1 MSLEY
6 TPSDVSTPAADSS
19 PVAEQGH
26 VEQSVQEPMSSAET
40 LKTELAN
47 AQKDPGLDWKP
58 SEGDKYV
65 PYERF
70 QKQVEDRQRLELA
83 RQELE
88 QQLKSPDWDGFQKL
102 NSAIQT
108 DPVLGQVMMEAV
120 ANHYRQAQQQ
130 AAQQMAPQ
138 APVAPQLPIDPNDP
152 LAHVAMAQQAQQQQ
166 LQYLMQQQQQA
177 TYQRYAGEFDTKV
190 SSLGVPEHWKGIY
203 RNAVEQMVGNMNP
216 NALMQYDGNLI
227 GKAFD
232 TVHQHIQSLQRA
244 ERASY
249 VADKTK
255 DNMPP
260 STSGSGATPRTMGSS
275 PISQEG
281 RAQEFLELLR
291 AGQG

>member
-6 TPSDVSTPAADSS
+6 TPTDVSTPAADSS

-26 VEQSVQEPMSSAET
+26 VEQQSTYAEPSSAET

-47 AQKDPGLDWKP
+47 ANAEQAQQ
-58 SEGDKYV
+58 EHEKYV

-70 QKQVEDRQRLELA
+70 QEMVKA

-88 QQLKSPDWDGFQKL
+88 QQLKTPDWDGFQKI

-108 DPVLGQVMMEAV
+108 DPALGQAMMDAV
-120 ANHYRQAQQQ
+120 AAYYKQTNQQQ
-130 AAQQMAPQ
+130 QMPPQ
-138 APVAPQLPIDPNDP
+138 VQAPQLPIDPNDP

>member
-1 MSLEY
+1 MLEY
-6 TPSDVSTPAADSS
+6 SPPTDVSTSAADSS
-19 PVAEQGH
+19 PAVEQGH
-26 VEQSVQEPMSSAET
+26 VEQQSAQVEPTSAET

-47 AQKDPGLDWKP
+47 ANAEQVQQ
-58 SEGDKYV
+58 EHEKYV

-70 QKQVEDRQRLELA
+70 QEMVKA

-88 QQLKSPDWDGFQKL
+88 QQLKTPDWDGFQKI
-102 NSAIQT
+102 NAAIQT
-108 DPVLGQVMMEAV
+108 DPALGQAMMDAV
-120 ANHYRQAQQQ
+120 AAYYKQNNPQFN
-130 AAQQMAPQ
+130 QQMPPQ
-138 APVAPQLPIDPNDP
+138 ANQAPQLPIDPNDP

-177 TYQRYAGEFDTKV
+177 TYQRYAGEFDNKV

-203 RNAVEQMVGNMNP
+203 RNAVEQMVGSMNP

-227 GKAFD
+227 SKAFD

-260 STSGSGATPRTMGSS
+260 STSGSGVTPRTVGSS
-275 PISQEG
+275 PINQEG
-281 RAQEFLELLR
+281 RALEVLELMR
-291 AGQG
+291 AAQG

>member
-26 VEQSVQEPMSSAET
+26 VEQHTAQAEPSSAET

-47 AQKDPGLDWKP
+47 ANAAQAQQ
-58 SEGDKYV
+58 EHEKYV

-70 QKQVEDRQRLELA
+70 QEMVKA

-190 SSLGVPEHWKGIY
+190 SALGVPEHWKGIY

-227 GKAFD
+227 GKAFE
-232 TVHQHIQSLQRA
+232 TVHQHIQGLQRA

>member
-26 VEQSVQEPMSSAET
+26 VEQQSTYAEPSSAET

-47 AQKDPGLDWKP
+47 ANAEQAQQ
-58 SEGDKYV
+58 EHEKYV

-70 QKQVEDRQRLELA
+70 QEMVKA

-88 QQLKSPDWDGFQKL
+88 QQLKTPDWDGFQKI

-108 DPVLGQVMMEAV
+108 DPALGQAMMDAV
-120 ANHYRQAQQQ
+120 AAYYKQTNQQQ
-130 AAQQMAPQ
+130 QMPPQ
-138 APVAPQLPIDPNDP
+138 VQAPQLPIDPNDP

>member
-26 VEQSVQEPMSSAET
+26 VEQQSTYAEPSSAET

-47 AQKDPGLDWKP
+47 ANAAQAQQ
-58 SEGDKYV
+58 EHEKYV

-70 QKQVEDRQRLELA
+70 QEMVKA

-138 APVAPQLPIDPNDP
+138 VQAPQLPIDPNDP

-190 SSLGVPEHWKGIY
+190 SALGVPEHWKGIY

>member
-1 MSLEY
+1 MLEY
-6 TPSDVSTPAADSS
+6 SPPSDVSSSAADSS
-19 PVAEQGH
+19 PAVEQSH
-26 VEQSVQEPMSSAET
+26 VEQQSVQAEPSSAET

-47 AQKDPGLDWKP
+47 ANAEQAQQ
-58 SEGDKYV
+58 EHEKYV

-70 QKQVEDRQRLELA
+70 QEMVKA

-88 QQLKSPDWDGFQKL
+88 QQLKSPDWDGFQKI
-102 NSAIQT
+102 NAAIQT
-108 DPVLGQVMMEAV
+108 DPVLGQVMMDAV
-120 ANHYRQAQQQ
+120 AAYYKQNSQQQ
-130 AAQQMAPQ
+130 MPSQAPQ
-138 APVAPQLPIDPNDP
+138 APQLPIDPNDP

-177 TYQRYAGEFDTKV
+177 TYQRYAGEFENKV

-203 RNAVEQMVGNMNP
+203 RNAVEQMVGSMNP

-227 GKAFD
+227 SKAFD

-260 STSGSGATPRTMGSS
+260 STSGSGATPRTVGSS
-275 PISQEG
+275 PMNQEG
-281 RAQEFLELLR
+281 RAMEVLELMR
-291 AGQG
+291 AAQR

>member
-19 PVAEQGH
+19 PAVEQGH
-26 VEQSVQEPMSSAET
+26 VEQQSTQAQPSSAET

-47 AQKDPGLDWKP
+47 ANAEQAQQ
-58 SEGDKYV
+58 EHEKYV

-70 QKQVEDRQRLELA
+70 QEMVKA

-88 QQLKSPDWDGFQKL
+88 QQLKTPDWDGFQKI

-108 DPVLGQVMMEAV
+108 DPALGQAMMDAV
-120 ANHYRQAQQQ
+120 AAYYKQNTQQQ
-130 AAQQMAPQ
+130 MSPQ
-138 APVAPQLPIDPNDP
+138 APQVPQLPIDPNDP

-203 RNAVEQMVGNMNP
+203 RNAVEQMVGNINP